1 MSDDLNLYSNERD
14 SLEYLQP
21 VNARL
26 YIDNL
31 DASSQSPHSYGQ
43 RSVYSRTLCPLPER
57 KPGFSRSNR
66 ATSLS
71 HSLLIHM
78 NFTDS
83 QLKKYYE
90 STLEETTDISFVMR
104 QVGAMI
110 NTHDYFQILEG
121 PHSAR
126 VHVTV
131 QYLLFPEMHLG
142 LRRRYLRTN
151 AYTYASALEFLEQLG
166 RMAVEQF
173 GDDMG
178 ESDVS
183 TLRRYICLI
192 DGDADEG
199 SQWYKF
205 KSLDGVLTV
214 VAKT

>member
-1 MSDDLNLYSNERD
+1 
-14 SLEYLQP
+14 
-21 VNARL
+21 
-26 YIDNL
+26 
-31 DASSQSPHSYGQ
+31 
-43 RSVYSRTLCPLPER
+43 
-57 KPGFSRSNR
+57 
-66 ATSLS
+66 
-71 HSLLIHM
+71 M

-151 AYTYASALEFLEQLG
+151 AYTYASARRYLRTNAYTYASALEFLEQLG

-205 KSLDGVLTV
+205 KSLDCVLTV
-214 VAKT
+214 VAKK